1 MVRGFRALMI
11 WFLSLWHG
19 VSQKQLASR
28 SGIPDKRVS
37 YLLGRL
43 EIEDEEYEKLMA
55 ATYCKPADAQI
66 VTGCIDGLKSV
77 AANKVLTDEELEQVE
92 RGVREGARLLRD
104 LLAGLALGSRWV
116 PVFDGYPHPADVE
129 PARFHAW
136 RLWEVL
142 ETMSEADQLDAVRLN
157 EDHHSW
163 ALMERVCE
171 ASVEQASRDVQRAA
185 SLARVAQE
193 IADRVQGPE
202 IWQNAVRGY
211 AAAHGSNALRVA
223 GELKAAR
230 AGLEEAKR
238 LWNAGSDP
246 DRVLDPGRLLDLE
259 ASLCRDERQ
268 FEKAL
273 ALLDEAYAISRC
285 PARILIKK
293 AFTREVMGEYGQA
306 IEVLLQAEPL
316 LDRSTEPRLWYKHRA
331 NLAVNYSH
339 IGDHDKAAGLIE
351 EARSVAIELGDEL
364 DLLRLLWVGGRIA
377 AGLGRREEAHQNLT
391 QAARQFEARDMWYD
405 VALSQLEIAAL
416 LIEEGRAGEVSA
428 LARDLVKIFDA
439 KGVHREALAALRL
452 FREATQRAE
461 ATAELARAVLAFLF
475 RARYD
480 QSLQFSVSEARQLA
494 VRVEHGTLI
503 GLEAVGVEPG
513 SCVGLGE
520 AVGVEY
526 CACVDGRI
534 APERRDEDP
543 EAVQE
548 DRLAGRRGEER
559 PGKNDSEES
568 WAHWKVSCAAPA
580 SVHHG
585 PRGPRLPDILRQV
598 AEKNP
603 GLRPVDNGMTWKNRL
618 VRLVRALAG
627 QTQERFSE
635 TTQVDLR
642 MLDHYEQGKRQ
653 PGTETLE
660 RVARRG
666 YGLEVHEA
674 EEVLQFAET
683 LSRPRQRPG
692 QIVEVVLDDLAF
704 LVSRVYQ
711 RLVRLP
717 LETAIPGPE
726 DPQHI
731 ERLWTLLKD
740 LPEDRQ
746 RAVVTAGRKF
756 QNWALAV
763 RICDESEIQA
773 SRDLERAASLARLA
787 QWIADLV
794 PGPEGWRNRLRGLVA
809 GYAPN
814 VLRVRGDL
822 KSARAGMETARQ
834 LWATG
839 SDPAGLLDPGKLLDL
854 DASLCRDERRFEDAL
869 ARLDEAAAVGR
880 NRGRILVKKGFTLE
894 VMGDYEGA
902 IEALIEAER
911 HIDQTTDLRLWYKQ
925 RGNLAVNYCHIGRFQ
940 EASELVQQV
949 RPVAEKLGD
958 ELDLLRITAL
968 EGRIAAGQGRG
979 VKAVLLLNEVR
990 QAFAGREMWYDVA
1003 LIDLEMAPLLLAE
1016 GATAKVK
1023 EMAGELVV
1031 KFKQQG
1037 IHREALAALQLFH
1050 EAAEREKATAE
1061 LARRVLEFLFRARW
1075 DERLRFGAG

>member
-43 EIEDEEYEKLMA
+43 EIEDGEYEKLMA

-104 LLAGLALGSRWV
+104 LLAGLALESRWV

-142 ETMSEADQLDAVRLN
+142 ETMSEADQLEVVRLN

-163 ALMERVCE
+163 ALMERVCDESE
-171 ASVEQASRDVQRAA
+171 AQASRDTERAA

-193 IADRVQGPE
+193 IADRIQGPE
-202 IWQNAVRGY
+202 TWQNAVRGY
-211 AAAHGSNALRVA
+211 AAAHGPNALRVA

-268 FEKAL
+268 FEKAV
-273 ALLDEAYAISRC
+273 ALLDEAYLVSRS
-285 PARILIKK
+285 PARILIKM
-293 AFTREVMGEYGQA
+293 AFTREVMGEYGRA
-306 IEVLLQAEPL
+306 IEILLQAEPL
-316 LDRSTEPRLWYKHRA
+316 LDQSAEPRLWYKHRA

-339 IGDHDKAAGLIE
+339 IGDHGKAAALIE
-351 EARSVAIELGDEL
+351 EARSVATELGDEL
-364 DLLRLLWVGGRIA
+364 DVIRLRALTGRIA
-377 AGLGRREEAHQNLT
+377 AGLGQSGEARSLLEEAARELG
-391 QAARQFEARDMWYD
+391 ARQMWYD
-405 VALSQLEIAAL
+405 VALVQLDVAIL
-416 LIEEGRAGEVSA
+416 LIQESRAGKVKA
-428 LARDLVKIFDA
+428 LARELVKIFDA
-439 KGVHREALAALRL
+439 KGVHREALATLCL
-452 FREATQRAE
+452 FQGAVQREEATVDLVRGIA
-461 ATAELARAVLAFLF
+461 AFLN

-480 QSLQFSVSEARQLA
+480 QDLRFSVLELA
-494 VRVEHGTLI
+494 VRVKPDSCI
-503 GLEAVGVEPG
+503 GCESAGVEPDA
-513 SCVGLGE
+513 CVG
-520 AVGVEY
+520 
-526 CACVDGRI
+526 GRI
-534 APERRDEDP
+534 APDRRDESP
-543 EAVQE
+543 EVVQE
-548 DRLAGRRGEER
+548 DRLTGRRGEKR
-559 PGKNDSEES
+559 PGEDDSDKS

-580 SVHHG
+580 SGHHG

-603 GLRPVDNGMTWKNRL
+603 DLRPVDSGMTWKNRL

-653 PGTETLE
+653 PGAETLE

-683 LSRPRQRPG
+683 FSRPRQRPG
-692 QIVEVVLDDLAF
+692 QAVEVVPDDLAF

-711 RLVRLP
+711 RLLRLP
-717 LETAIPGPE
+717 LETTTPGPE

-731 ERLWTLLKD
+731 ETLWSLLKD

-902 IEALIEAER
+902 IKALIEAER
-911 HIDQTTDLRLWYKQ
+911 YIDQTTDLRLWYKQ

-949 RPVAEKLGD
+949 RPVAEELRD

-1023 EMAGELVV
+1023 EMAAELVV

-1037 IHREALAALQLFH
+1037 IHREALAALTLFH

-1075 DERLRFGAG
+1075 DEGLRFGAG